1 MIAGLESII
10 TAETKIPS
18 EIVNPSAKIKPIRN
32 EHVVKIYEHIA
43 DYQQLSDW
51 LCVVPPAMYTR
62 NNMLKSLNSAVN

>member
-32 EHVVKIYEHIA
+32 EHVSKKFMNILPG
-43 DYQQLSDW
+43 LSTAIGLALRGTASD
-51 LCVVPPAMYTR
+51 VHEE
-62 NNMLKSLNSAVN
+62 